1 MKGVLAVKVKTKIVA
16 GYVVISVFIMII
28 TAMSLYGLKQ
38 VRGDYEDIIDA
49 SDTTVM
55 TLREIQYYFTGQAND
70 ERGFLLTGSPE
81 YKSEIQNKS
90 DKIKKDIEKLKPL
103 MNLPQ
108 EKEALA
114 KLTEIHTKFTSTN
127 FKAIELYSQGKSK
140 EAQELS
146 FNEGRKLRKDL
157 DASFNGLIKTQ
168 EEEAAASRS
177 EADAYS
183 NRVKFIV
190 SITSMVLVV
199 LGLVFGLILSRNIVN
214 PIHKITEDM
223 KSGNLNFAELV
234 TTNDEIGELT
244 KEFGNMVKRLHDMV
258 LSIKNT
264 ADQVATLSQQLTDSA
279 DQSAQAATQVAVIVT
294 EVANGAEKQLAS
306 VDNTRS
312 TVKEMSQNMQEI
324 AVKINHVS
332 DSSDR
337 TAKTADDGLSIVET
351 SINQMSYIDKAVST
365 SSMVVLKLGERSK
378 EIGQIVDTISGIA
391 GQTNLLALNAAIEA
405 ARAGEQGKG
414 FSVVA
419 DEVRKLAEQS
429 QLAAKQ
435 IAELIGAIQ
444 SETNEAVISMNE
456 GTQEVQAGTEIVTAA
471 GQSFKEIATLVNE
484 VSNQVSEISSTIQQL
499 SGGSQKI
506 VVSVEQVESV
516 TKETVEQTQ
525 TVSAATEEQSASMEE
540 IAASSQ
546 NLANMADQ
554 LKEIIRGFKI

>member
-1 MKGVLAVKVKTKIVA
+1 MKVKTKIVS

-38 VRGDYEDIIDA
+38 VRADYDDIIDS

-55 TLREIQYYFTGQAND
+55 LLREIQYYFTGQAND

-81 YKSEIQNKS
+81 YKSEIQDKS

-103 MNLPQ
+103 MDLPQ

-114 KLTEIHTKFTSTN
+114 KLDETHTKFTSTN
-127 FKAIELYSQGKSK
+127 FKVIELYTQGKSK

-146 FNEGRKLRKDL
+146 FSEGRKLRKDI
-157 DASFNGLIKTQ
+157 DTSFDGFIKIQ
-168 EEEAAASRS
+168 EEEARTSRS
-177 EADAYS
+177 DADAYS
-183 NRVKFIV
+183 NRIKFIV
-190 SITSMVLVV
+190 IITSTLMVI
-199 LGLVFGLILSRNIVN
+199 LGIVFGVILSHRIVM

-234 TTNDEIGELT
+234 TSNDEIGMLT
-244 KEFGNMVKRLHDMV
+244 KEFGNMVRKLHDMV
-258 LSIKNT
+258 MSIKTT
-264 ADQVATLSQQLTDSA
+264 ADQVAALSQQLTESA
-279 DQSAQAATQVAVIVT
+279 DQSAQAANQVAVIVT
-294 EVANGAEKQLAS
+294 DVANGAEKQLAS

-312 TVKEMSQNMQEI
+312 TVNEMNTSMQQI
-324 AVKINHVS
+324 AGKINQVS
-332 DSSDR
+332 DSSKR
-337 TAKTADDGLSIVET
+337 TAKAADDGVSIVET

-365 SSMVVLKLGERSK
+365 SSRVVLKLGERSR

-444 SETNEAVISMNE
+444 SETNEAVNAMNE

-471 GQSFKEIATLVNE
+471 GQSFKEIVTLVND
-484 VSNQVSEISSTIQQL
+484 VSHQVSEISSTIQQL
-499 SGGSQKI
+499 SDGSQKI
-506 VVSVEQVESV
+506 VASVEQVEAV
-516 TKETVEQTQ
+516 TKGTVEQTQ

>member
-1 MKGVLAVKVKTKIVA
+1 MKVKTKIVS

-38 VRGDYEDIIDA
+38 VRADYDDIIDS

-55 TLREIQYYFTGQAND
+55 ILREIQYYFTGQAND

-81 YKSEIQNKS
+81 YKSEIQEKS
-90 DKIKKDIEKLKPL
+90 DKIKKDIDKLKPL
-103 MNLPQ
+103 MDLPQ

-114 KLTEIHTKFTSTN
+114 KLDETHTKFTSTN
-127 FKAIELYSQGKSK
+127 FKVIELYTQGKSK

-146 FNEGRKLRKDL
+146 FSEGRKLRKDI
-157 DASFNGLIKTQ
+157 DTSFDGFIKIQ
-168 EEEAAASRS
+168 EEEVRTSRS
-177 EADAYS
+177 DADAYS
-183 NRVKFIV
+183 NRIKFIV
-190 SITSMVLVV
+190 IITSTLMVI
-199 LGLVFGLILSRNIVN
+199 LGIVFGVILSHRIVM

-234 TTNDEIGELT
+234 TSNDEIGMLT
-244 KEFGNMVKRLHDMV
+244 KEFGNMVKKLHEMV
-258 LSIKNT
+258 TSIKMT
-264 ADQVATLSQQLTDSA
+264 AEQVATLSQQLTESA
-279 DQSAQAATQVAVIVT
+279 DQSAQAANQVAIIVT
-294 EVANGAEKQLAS
+294 DVANGAEKQLAS

-312 TVKEMSQNMQEI
+312 TVNEMNTSMQQI
-324 AVKINHVS
+324 AGKINHVS
-332 DSSDR
+332 DSSKR
-337 TAKTADDGLSIVET
+337 TAKAADDGVSIVET
-351 SINQMSYIDKAVST
+351 SINQMSYIDRAVST

-444 SETNEAVISMNE
+444 SETNEAVSAMNE
-456 GTQEVQAGTEIVTAA
+456 GTREVQAGTEIVTAA
-471 GQSFKEIATLVNE
+471 GQSFKEIVTLVND
-484 VSNQVSEISSTIQQL
+484 VSHQVSEISSTIQQL
-499 SGGSQKI
+499 SNGSQKI
-506 VVSVEQVESV
+506 VASVEQVEAV
-516 TKETVEQTQ
+516 TKGTVEQTQ
-525 TVSAATEEQSASMEE
+525 AVSAATEEQSASMEE

-546 NLANMADQ
+546 NLANMAEQ

>member
-1 MKGVLAVKVKTKIVA
+1 VKVKTKIVS

-38 VRGDYEDIIDA
+38 VRADYDDIIDS

-55 TLREIQYYFTGQAND
+55 ILREIQYYFTGQAND

-81 YKSEIQNKS
+81 YKSEIQEKS
-90 DKIKKDIEKLKPL
+90 DKIKKDIDKLKPL
-103 MNLPQ
+103 MDLPQ

-114 KLTEIHTKFTSTN
+114 KLDETHTKFTSTN
-127 FKAIELYSQGKSK
+127 FKVIELYTQGKSK

-146 FNEGRKLRKDL
+146 FSEGRKLRKDI
-157 DASFNGLIKTQ
+157 DTSFDGFIKIQ
-168 EEEAAASRS
+168 EEEVRTSRS
-177 EADAYS
+177 DADAYS
-183 NRVKFIV
+183 NRIKFIV
-190 SITSMVLVV
+190 IITSTLMVI
-199 LGLVFGLILSRNIVN
+199 LGIVFGVILSHRIVM

-234 TTNDEIGELT
+234 TSNDEIGMLT
-244 KEFGNMVKRLHDMV
+244 KEFSNMVKKLHEMV
-258 LSIKNT
+258 MSIKMT
-264 ADQVATLSQQLTDSA
+264 ADQVATLSQQLTESA
-279 DQSAQAATQVAVIVT
+279 DQSAQAANQVAIIVT
-294 EVANGAEKQLAS
+294 DVANGAEKQLAS

-312 TVKEMSQNMQEI
+312 TVNEMNTSMQQI
-324 AVKINHVS
+324 AGKINHVS
-332 DSSDR
+332 DSSKR
-337 TAKTADDGLSIVET
+337 TAKAADDGVSIVET
-351 SINQMSYIDKAVST
+351 SINQMSYIDRAVST

-444 SETNEAVISMNE
+444 SETNEAVSAMNE
-456 GTQEVQAGTEIVTAA
+456 GTREVQAGTEIVTAA
-471 GQSFKEIATLVNE
+471 GQSFKEIVTLVND
-484 VSNQVSEISSTIQQL
+484 VSHQVSEISSTIQQL
-499 SGGSQKI
+499 SNGSQKI
-506 VVSVEQVESV
+506 VASVEQVEAV
-516 TKETVEQTQ
+516 TKGTVEQTQ
-525 TVSAATEEQSASMEE
+525 AVSAATEEQSASMEE

-546 NLANMADQ
+546 NLANMAEQ